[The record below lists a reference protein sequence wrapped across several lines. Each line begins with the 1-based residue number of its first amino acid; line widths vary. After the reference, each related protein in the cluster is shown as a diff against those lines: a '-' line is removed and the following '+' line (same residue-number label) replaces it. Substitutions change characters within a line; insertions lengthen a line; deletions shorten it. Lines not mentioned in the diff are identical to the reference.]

1 MTEPLKPRLSPRA
14 EFIANQTNVTNHRR
28 IIDSTM
34 FKASEDAAIAEFTR
48 AVVSLAG
55 GHDLN
60 APGSDQAAAASFHM
74 IQGAYNYIEV
84 FRRLAEPYAKPSTPD
99 KIVGM
104 TDPDQN

>member
-1 MTEPLKPRLSPRA
+1 MATDPIKARLTPRA
-14 EFIANQTNVTNHRR
+14 EFIASQTNVDNHRK

-34 FKASEDAAIAEFTR
+34 FQRSEDAAIAEFTR

-84 FRRLAEPYAKPSTPD
+84 FRRLAEPYAKPSQAG

-104 TDPDQN
+104 DSPAN